1 MSNDSFRTKEIDVVL
16 SLEAIEQFR
25 IMRREQQNGTV
36 RIGDRGS
43 KQTDHRSH
51 KGSIKAGFHFVNDE
65 ISPALK
71 GAYSAVNEFGSK
83 NGAVREDIGCD
94 CGVNDPLQG
103 LILKLEVKTW
113 FSAFQ
118 LRYST
123 LGSKVGQ
130 WRLAG
135 DMSGSVLL
143 RNPPVRSSFP

>member
-1 MSNDSFRTKEIDVVL
+1 
-16 SLEAIEQFR
+16 
-25 IMRREQQNGTV
+25 MRREQQNGTV

-43 KQTDHRSH
+43 KQTNHRSH

-103 LILKLEVKTW
+103 LILKLEVKNLVLSIPVEIFNTW
-113 FSAFQ
+113 VKSLDNGGWQ
-118 LRYST
+118 
-123 LGSKVGQ
+123 GHE
-130 WRLAG
+130 W
-135 DMSGSVLL
+135 
-143 RNPPVRSSFP
+143 